1 MTGAC
6 AGHFRQVTDLVRSGG
21 FSQEYASRP
30 MSRSGWPGYG
40 GAVRVRL
47 VDLGAAAIPFSLG
60 LLGPDRFDVGWA
72 LPFSLAVSVPRY
84 WGRRSP
90 LQVLLATFAAGL
102 SR

>member
-1 MTGAC
+1 M
-6 AGHFRQVTDLVRSGG
+6 
-21 FSQEYASRP
+21 
-30 MSRSGWPGYG
+30 
-40 GAVRVRL
+40 RVRL

-102 SR
+102 SRVTASVTGAGSPARLPGR